1 MKKIVKLLTAIGI
14 LSLLISFV
22 ACDIPTESELLGNVD
37 KTVNN
42 DTNVKEPGTVSG
54 DGSLWSMLDGADMQ
68 MWSDETGLTAE
79 LEETSEGLK
88 ITVIGNKN
96 WWGMCFCNNA
106 ATDVNAGAVTFD
118 MSKIAEIKF
127 EAKASENASMW
138 VSQSNAQAQ
147 VTNQKRIELTTQFA
161 TKTFTLSNPGSKDY
175 GVLDIGGGDLSTTVK
190 KDLVIVIKNI
200 KFFDSNGNETVPSR
214 NE

>member
-1 MKKIVKLLTAIGI
+1 MKRIVKLLTTIGI
-14 LSLLISFV
+14 LSLLFSFV

-37 KTVNN
+37 KAV
-42 DTNVKEPGTVSG
+42 DKETNVKDPGNVSG
-54 DGSLWSMLDGADMQ
+54 DGPLWSMLDGADMQ
-68 MWSDETGLTAE
+68 MWSDPSGLTAE

-88 ITVIGNKN
+88 ITVIGNEN

-106 ATDVNAGAVTFD
+106 ATDVAAGAVTFD
-118 MSKIAEIKF
+118 MSKITKITF

-138 VSQSNAQAQ
+138 VSQSNSQAK
-147 VTNQKRIELTTQFA
+147 VTNQKKIDLTTQFE
-161 TKTFTLSNPGSKDY
+161 TKTFTLSNPGTKDY

-190 KDLVIVIKNI
+190 KDLIIVIKNI
-200 KFFDSNGNETVPSR
+200 KFFDANGNETVPSR